1 MRYIFRIILRHRK
14 NIRDKIHIAGIAAVF
29 SQAVSFD
36 DNASF
41 LQYLQRCVNGF
52 LFYTAL
58 LCDQAPRRKAAVILI
73 VLVTDKTGEDG

>member
-58 LCDQAPRRKAAVILI
+58 LCDQAPRRKAAVIFI

>member
-41 LQYLQRCVNGF
+41 LQHPQRGVNGF
-52 LFYTAL
+52 LFDAAL
-58 LCDQAPRRKAAVILI
+58 LRNQAPRRKAAVVLI

>member
-14 NIRDKIHIAGIAAVF
+14 NIRDEIHITGMAAVF

-36 DNASF
+36 DNAPF
-41 LQYLQRCVNGF
+41 LQHLQRGVNGF

>member
-1 MRYIFRIILRHRK
+1 MRYIFQIILRHRE
-14 NIRDKIHIAGIAAVF
+14 NIGDKIHVAGMTAVF

-41 LQYLQRCVNGF
+41 LQHLQRGVNGF

-58 LCDQAPRRKAAVILI
+58 LRNQAPRRKAAVIFI